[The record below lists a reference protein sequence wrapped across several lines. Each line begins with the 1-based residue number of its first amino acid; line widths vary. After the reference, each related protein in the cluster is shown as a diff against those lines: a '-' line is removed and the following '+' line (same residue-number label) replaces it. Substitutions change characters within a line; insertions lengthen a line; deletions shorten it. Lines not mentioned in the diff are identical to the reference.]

1 MAALTTVR
9 YFCSLLVVSTVTLAS
24 RKDDL
29 EVQLKKQLVNDL
41 GMPEGISPDVRRAN
55 VSALEWVRMR
65 GVWLEAERQ
74 AALVKGMR
82 KEWRRVRRGQVREL
96 EVVARLEERLG
107 LQGETKIKLWFPLQD
122 MGAGMMVQ
130 EAKLRLKVEGLGGS
144 LVKVVEEEE
153 GITVS
158 NNLVGEVEIED
169 EVQAWLEEPQTNLGL
184 LLLLPPGSQL
194 VGLPSISLRLEEGRR
209 GRSRRSLMTKP
220 SSDCSN
226 RRDNRCCRNDMVVD
240 LTSLQGFEFIFEP
253 QQFNAYM
260 CGGKCP
266 ARFLP
271 LNDHSLLQSL
281 MHLKGMEDN
290 DAPRVK
296 RPCCVP
302 SKYESMNILH
312 LDPENATKLKVTSW
326 KNIIVT
332 QCACG

>member
-1 MAALTTVR
+1 M
-9 YFCSLLVVSTVTLAS
+9 
-24 RKDDL
+24 K
-29 EVQLKKQLVNDL
+29 EV
-41 GMPEGISPDVRRAN
+41 
-55 VSALEWVRMR
+55 
-65 GVWLEAERQ
+65 
-74 AALVKGMR
+74 
-82 KEWRRVRRGQVREL
+82 

-122 MGAGMMVQ
+122 MGAGVMVQ

-144 LVKVVEEEE
+144 LVKVVEGEE

-169 EVQAWLEEPQTNLGL
+169 EVQGWLEEPETNLGL

-209 GRSRRSLMTKP
+209 GRSRRSLLTKP
-220 SSDCSN
+220 SSDCSS

-266 ARFLP
+266 AR
-271 LNDHSLLQSL
+271 
-281 MHLKGMEDN
+281 
-290 DAPRVK
+290 
-296 RPCCVP
+296 
-302 SKYESMNILH
+302 
-312 LDPENATKLKVTSW
+312 
-326 KNIIVT
+326 
-332 QCACG
+332 